1 MLTSYV
7 FLDCHKRK
15 CRMSSV
21 TTQTMITARCIRNGS
36 RCRKSSIITMRR
48 ESSILCQHAVVCCWS
63 PATEFLSTKL

>member
-1 MLTSYV
+1 
-7 FLDCHKRK
+7 
-15 CRMSSV
+15 MSSV

-36 RCRKSSIITMRR
+36 SCRKSSIITMPTADAAHR